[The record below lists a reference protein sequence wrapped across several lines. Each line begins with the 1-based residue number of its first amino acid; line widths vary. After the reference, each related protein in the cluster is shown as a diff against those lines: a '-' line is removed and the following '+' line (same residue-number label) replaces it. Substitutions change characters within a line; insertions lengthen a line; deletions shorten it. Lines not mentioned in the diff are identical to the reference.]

1 MAITTYSELK
11 TSIANW
17 LNRDDLTTQI
27 PDFISLA
34 EENASLLVR
43 HWRME
48 NRATATLDSQYEALP
63 ARFIAPIRL
72 SITSGDT
79 FTIELISQNQMVDRR
94 AAARN
99 TAGRPQFYALTQ
111 GEIEVFPTPDTD
123 YTLEMVYYEKAEAL
137 SDTNTTNW
145 LLTHYPSVYLYGSL
159 VHTAP
164 FLKDDPRLQ
173 TWGTLYQSAIAAV
186 NQDGQNAKTSGSG
199 ATIKIRSY

>member
-1 MAITTYSELK
+1 MSITTYSELK

-17 LNRDDLTTQI
+17 LNRDDLTSVI

-34 EENASLLVR
+34 EENAFLAMR

-72 SITSGDT
+72 SITSGNT
-79 FTIELISQNQMVDRR
+79 FALELISQSQMTERR
-94 AAARN
+94 ATAAN
-99 TAGRPQFYALTQ
+99 AVGRPKFYALTQ
-111 GEIEVFPTPDTD
+111 GEIEVFPTPDTQ
-123 YTLEMVYYEKAEAL
+123 YTLEMVYYEKAEVL
-137 SDTNTTNW
+137 SDSNATNW

-159 VHTAP
+159 MHTAP

-173 TWGTLYQSAIAAV
+173 VWASLYQQGIASI
-186 NQDGQNAKTSGSG
+186 NGDEEKAKFG
-199 ATIKIRSY
+199 ATGLRMKVRSF